1 MSVKVKI
8 CGIRDVASARVAVAA
23 GTDFLGFNFVST
35 SQRRVEVA
43 VARMILRQVER
54 DVAMVGVFRDAPVAY
69 VNQVAQELELNFIQL
84 HGDENPAYV
93 KQMVAPVIKVVRVG
107 NESADELAAGM
118 RGFNAAAYFLLDRPV
133 QGQGDMIN
141 LNVVGALADEF
152 DVFVA
157 GGLNPDNLAGVV
169 RTVRLFGV
177 DVAGGVETEG
187 QSDMDKIRQFVA
199 CAKRA

>member
-43 VARMILRQVER
+43 VARMILRQVGR
-54 DVAMVGVFRDAPVAY
+54 DVAMVGVFRDAPVSY
-69 VNQVAQELELNFIQL
+69 VNQVARELELNFIQL

-107 NESADELAAGM
+107 NESADELAADM
-118 RGFNAAAYFLLDRPV
+118 RGYDAAHFLLDRPV

-177 DVAGGVETEG
+177 DVAGGIETEG